1 MKSQYMYRALHYSA
15 SRGKNLR
22 RTYTWVVYTVSGT
35 GTRMLI
41 TATVLKMTWDLHKI
55 T

>member
-1 MKSQYMYRALHYSA
+1 MQSQFMYRPLHYSA

-22 RTYTWVVYTVSGT
+22 TWVVYTVSGT